1 MEKKKIIEVLKKV
14 RQDSKK
20 RNFVQ
25 SIDLIINLKDINLKN
40 PDEHVDIFTTLAHP
54 KEKKIK
60 VCGLVAA
67 ELKQE
72 SENVCDLT
80 IMSDDFQRYAG
91 NKKELKKLAN
101 DYDFFIAQANIMANI
116 AKVFGKVLGSRG
128 KMPNPKA
135 GCVVPPKTNL
145 RPLYEKLQA
154 TVRLLA
160 KTSPVVH
167 VCVGKEDM
175 TDEDIAENI
184 LNLYNLLIHSLHKEE
199 NNIASILIKTTMGK
213 PMRLEK

>member
-1 MEKKKIIEVLKKV
+1 MEKEKIIKFVKKLK
-14 RQDSKK
+14 QESKK

-40 PDEHVDIFTTLAHP
+40 PDEHVDIFTTLSHP
-54 KEKKIK
+54 KSKKIK
-60 VCGLVAA
+60 ICGLVGT
-67 ELKQE
+67 ELKEE
-72 SENVCDLT
+72 SNKVCDLT
-80 IMSDDFQRYAG
+80 IHADEFQKYAG

-101 DYDFFIAQANIMANI
+101 EYDFFIAQANIMANI

-145 RPLYEKLQA
+145 KPLYDKLQN

-160 KTSPVVH
+160 KTSPVIH
-167 VCVGKEDM
+167 VCIGKEDM
-175 TDEDIAENI
+175 TDQDIAENI
-184 LNLYNLLIHSLHKEE
+184 LNLYNLLIHSLQKEE
-199 NNIASILIKTTMGK
+199 NNIASILIKTTMSK
-213 PMRLEK
+213 PVRLEK

>member
-1 MEKKKIIEVLKKV
+1 MDKNKIIEALKKA
-14 RQDSKK
+14 RENSKK

-25 SIDLIINLKDINLKN
+25 SFDLVVNLKDLNLKN
-40 PDEHVDIFTTLAHP
+40 PDEHVDIFTTIPHSTG
-54 KEKKIK
+54 KKVK
-60 VCGLVAA
+60 VCGLVGP
-67 ELKQE
+67 ELKEE
-72 SENVCDLT
+72 SALVLDNTINV
-80 IMSDDFQRYAG
+80 DDFQKYAG

-101 DYDFFIAQANIMANI
+101 EYDFFVAQANIMANL

-145 RPLYEKLQA
+145 KPLYEKLQN

-167 VCVGKEDM
+167 VCVGKENM
-175 TDEDIAENI
+175 SDEDVAENI
-184 LNLYNLLIHSLHKEE
+184 SNLYNILIHSLHKEE
-199 NNIASILIKTTMGK
+199 NNISSILIKTTMGK
-213 PMRLEK
+213 PVRLEK